1 MPVYGAMNRR
11 TVSIGGD
18 CRSSVALSS
27 ASSALLKSGSGEG
40 SSGIGVV
47 ALDVLNVGMPLA
59 SSVLKCTVPPVTKS
73 TRPSPLTSL
82 K

>member
-1 MPVYGAMNRR
+1 MLPAPTASSATSASIKMSPEYGATNRR

-27 ASSALLKSGSGEG
+27 ASSALLRSGSGDG

-47 ALDVLNVGMPLA
+47 ALDVLNVGMPSA
-59 SSVLKCTVPPVTKS
+59 SSVLK
-73 TRPSPLTSL
+73 
-82 K
+82 